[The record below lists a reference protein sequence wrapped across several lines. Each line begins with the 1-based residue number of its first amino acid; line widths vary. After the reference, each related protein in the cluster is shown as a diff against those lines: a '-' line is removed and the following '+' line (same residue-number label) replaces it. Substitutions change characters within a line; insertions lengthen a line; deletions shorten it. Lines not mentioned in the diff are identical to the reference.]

1 MNSLLL
7 LKTLVAVLSPQDVE
21 MQSYFMKSELAAAQ
35 LLAHQKVDPDFIIK
49 SKIKSDSD
57 TERYIYVI

>member
-1 MNSLLL
+1 M
-7 LKTLVAVLSPQDVE
+7 LVAVLFPQDVE

-35 LLAHQKVDPDFIIK
+35 LSAHQKVDPDFIIK